1 MKKSRKEETNFY
13 KAIEMLPQ
21 IPLEVKLQAQ
31 DQIRELEKAI
41 MKKRLLIEEK
51 QKENAKL
58 QEKYKGQF

>member
-1 MKKSRKEETNFY
+1 LKKSRKEETNFY

-41 MKKRLLIEEK
+41 MKKR
-51 QKENAKL
+51 
-58 QEKYKGQF
+58 